1 MDVMDMMDD
10 ELYGHVVVIKRDG
23 SEGGR
28 FPLYDDALIGR
39 CVLFSHVLVNH
50 PSHQHARPCGATN
63 STRPAL
69 APRAILDAPCPVAD
83 VLGARVLTTRCV
95 RA

>member
-39 CVLFSHVLVNH
+39 
-50 PSHQHARPCGATN
+50 
-63 STRPAL
+63 
-69 APRAILDAPCPVAD
+69 
-83 VLGARVLTTRCV
+83 
-95 RA
+95 